1 MKAYQ
6 NVWRSVVVI
15 GAFLALTTAFACE
28 NWPIVGWENA
38 TSQRVTVYAY
48 GDFEFDVQPHQTK
61 NIVNPASHWRPEIKV
76 VAEDG
81 RVLLEDHIT
90 WEEVREMG
98 YKIVITD
105 PEHPPPSPTPTPS
118 PGTTPTA

>member
-1 MKAYQ
+1 MKPSQ
-6 NVWRSVVVI
+6 RIWRSLAVI
-15 GAFLALTTAFACE
+15 AAFAAITGTFACE
-28 NWPIVGWENA
+28 NWPMVGWENA

-61 NIVNPASHWRPEIKV
+61 NIVSPASHWRADIRV

-90 WEEVREMG
+90 WDEVREMG

-105 PEHPPPSPTPTPS
+105 PEHPRPRSPTPS
-118 PGTTPTA
+118 PGTTPAG